1 MKKLAVLAIALA
13 MFGAAP
19 RAASAQEAASSS
31 GSAIKAGAAI
41 VVGAAIG
48 GAVGYYYFTG
58 RVATIIG
65 VLAGGA
71 IGEYWYAAATSND
84 MAMPGGKTLFTG
96 QPSAKFQR
104 ISDTAAAPPA
114 LRLAPFSANGG

>member
-1 MKKLAVLAIALA
+1 MKKLAVLVIALA
-13 MFGAAP
+13 VFGAVP

-31 GSAIKAGAAI
+31 GSAVKAAAAI
-41 VVGAAIG
+41 VVGAAVG

-84 MAMPGGKTLFTG
+84 MTMPGGKMLFSGKPT
-96 QPSAKFQR
+96 PRFQR
-104 ISDTAAAPPA
+104 ISDTQSGTAA

>member
-1 MKKLAVLAIALA
+1 MRKLAALVIALA
-13 MFGAAP
+13 VFGAAP
-19 RAASAQEAASSS
+19 RAASAQEATASSS
-31 GSAIKAGAAI
+31 GVKAAAAI

-58 RVATIIG
+58 RAATIIG

-71 IGEYWYAAATSND
+71 IGEYWYAAATSNE
-84 MAMPGGKTLFTG
+84 MALPGGKTLFTG
-96 QPSAKFQR
+96 EPAPKFQR
-104 ISDTAAAPPA
+104 ISDTAPMRPA

>member
-1 MKKLAVLAIALA
+1 MKKFAVLVIALA
-13 MFGAAP
+13 VFGAAP
-19 RAASAQEAASSS
+19 RVASAQEASSS
-31 GSAIKAGAAI
+31 GSAVKAAAAI

-58 RVATIIG
+58 RAATVIG

-71 IGEYWYAAATSND
+71 IGEYWYAAATSNE
-84 MAMPGGKTLFTG
+84 MAMPGGKTMFTG
-96 QPSAKFQR
+96 EPAPKFQR
-104 ISDTAAAPPA
+104 ISAARPGLPG

>member
-1 MKKLAVLAIALA
+1 MKKLAVLVIALA
-13 MFGAAP
+13 VFGTAP
-19 RAASAQEAASSS
+19 RAASAQEASSS
-31 GSAIKAGAAI
+31 PGSVVKAAAAI
-41 VVGAAIG
+41 VVGAAVG

-84 MAMPGGKTLFTG
+84 MAMPGGKMRFSG
-96 QPSAKFQR
+96 KPMPKFQR
-104 ISDTAAAPPA
+104 ISDIDSGRPA